1 MRSARVSVGRGGVG
15 VEAGVGTCQR
25 RRDGGRLAR
34 MNPWMIVAV
43 CGLVVLAVSC
53 APAFGPATL
62 RVENSPER
70 AKVVERF
77 GGVSRPAVLF
87 VGNSYSIPVPRV
99 FRRQCKAR
107 GKDVRVGLAAH
118 GGWSLA
124 QHAAHEP
131 TLRAIRKGG
140 WDIVVLQEWSRLAA
154 LPKRRRAEML
164 PPLLELAR
172 EVRAAGALPVIYQ
185 TWARRDGD
193 LEAAAQFPDDDFE
206 AMHGRLREG
215 IREAAREAGGLLV
228 VPVGDAW
235 AREQAAGRGA
245 ALFQEDGSHPTARG
259 VALAARVFTETFLGG
274 SAAGRGN

>member
-1 MRSARVSVGRGGVG
+1 
-15 VEAGVGTCQR
+15 
-25 RRDGGRLAR
+25 
-34 MNPWMIVAV
+34 MIVAV

-53 APAFGPATL
+53 APAFGPEIL
-62 RVENSPER
+62 RVDDSPER
-70 AKVVERF
+70 AEVVGRF
-77 GGVSRPAVLF
+77 LGSDRPAVLF
-87 VGNSYSIPVPRV
+87 VGNSYTIPVPRV

-107 GKDVRVGLAAH
+107 GRDVRVGMAAH

-131 TLRAIRKGG
+131 TRRAIREGG

-154 LPKRRRAEML
+154 LPNRRREELL
-164 PPLLELAR
+164 PPLMELAR
-172 EVRAAGALPVIYQ
+172 EARAAGALPVIYQ

-193 LEAAAQFPDDDFE
+193 LEGAAQFPGDDFE

-235 AREQAAGRGA
+235 AREHAAGRGD
-245 ALFQEDGSHPTARG
+245 LLYQDDGSHPTARG
-259 VALAARVFTETFLGG
+259 ASLAARVFTETFLGG
-274 SAAGRGN
+274 PASRRGN